1 MARTQSIAIRRV
13 LSSVI
18 SKSGLERSSREE
30 GFVVR
35 SRKIDAVAFFWTL
48 VLGFGAG
55 SEKSLANLRRSYE
68 LHTGTT
74 LVPSAF
80 YDRFTPGLVRW
91 LQRILLEVLERSAEP
106 VRALGGRLA
115 PFIDLV
121 AVDGTVVR
129 LHDLLEKSFPACRTN
144 HTKAAAKLTV
154 VMSVLGKGARTVQ
167 LSPERQH
174 DSKLLRVGP
183 WVKNRLLL
191 FDLGYYGYRLFQ
203 SIDGHGGYF
212 VTRLKTNANPT
223 IVRVLN
229 GPSRGA
235 LEGESLQ
242 SALLR
247 LRRPVLDAIVRV
259 RYKNK
264 RGRYVHAEFRLVAV
278 RNKETKQYH
287 LYITNVP
294 AERLSAEDIAKV
306 YTLRW
311 EIEILFRQ
319 LKSQFR
325 LEDISSANENVVH
338 ALLYATLITLA
349 VSKAFLHAL
358 QKRYHAYAGRMPN
371 ERWAIVFATVAQHLL
386 AHILGARR
394 RAKRRHS
401 DLLAVMSKE
410 AIDPNR
416 ARDGGKLQFFEELP
430 A

>member
-1 MARTQSIAIRRV
+1 MARNQSIEIRRV

-18 SKSGLERSSREE
+18 SRSELERSAREE
-30 GFVVR
+30 GFIVR
-35 SRKIDAVAFFWTL
+35 SRKVDAVAFFWTL

-55 SEKSLANLRRSYE
+55 AQRSLAGLRRSYA
-68 LHTGTT
+68 LHTGTA

-80 YDRFTPGLVRW
+80 YDRFTPALSQW
-91 LQRILLEVLERSAEP
+91 LQRILLEVLERTAEP
-106 VRALGGRLA
+106 MRALKGRLA
-115 PFIDLV
+115 PFVDLV

-129 LHDLLEKSFPACRTN
+129 LHDLLEKAYPACRTN

-167 LSPERQH
+167 VTPERRH

-183 WVKNRLLL
+183 WVKDRLLL
-191 FDLGYYGYRLFQ
+191 FDLGYYGYGLFER
-203 SIDGHGGYF
+203 IAKCGGYF
-212 VTRLKTNANPT
+212 VTRLKTNANPV
-223 IVRVLN
+223 IVDVLN
-229 GPSRGA
+229 GPAGA
-235 LEGESLQ
+235 LEGMDLQ

-247 LRRPVLDAIVRV
+247 LRRPVLDAMVRV

-264 RGRYVHAEFRLVAV
+264 RGRHVHATFRLVAI
-278 RNKETKQYH
+278 RNVETKQYH

-294 AERLSAEDIAKV
+294 PDRLTPEDIAKT

-325 LEDISSANENVVH
+325 LDQMPSANKHAVH

-349 VSKAFLHAL
+349 VSKAFLAAL
-358 QKRYHAYAGRMPN
+358 RRRHPHCAERMPN
-371 ERWAIVFATVAQHLL
+371 ERWAVVFATIAATLL
-386 AHILGARR
+386 AHILAGRRRSARR
-394 RAKRRHS
+394 H
-401 DLLAVMSKE
+401 DDIIAVMLKE
-410 AIDPNR
+410 GVDPNR
-416 ARDGGKLQFFEELP
+416 ARDGGKLRILEALP

>member
-1 MARTQSIAIRRV
+1 MARNQSIAIRRV

-30 GFVVR
+30 GFIVR

-106 VRALGGRLA
+106 VRALRGRLA

-129 LHDLLEKSFPACRTN
+129 LHDLLETSFPACRTN

-167 LSPERQH
+167 LSPERHH

-183 WVKNRLLL
+183 WVKDRLLL

-203 SIDGHGGYF
+203 GIDGYGGYF

-223 IVRVLN
+223 IVRVLQ

-247 LRRPVLDAIVRV
+247 LRRPILDAVVRV

-264 RGRYVHAEFRLVAV
+264 RGRHGHAEFRLVAV

-349 VSKAFLHAL
+349 VSRAFLHAL
-358 QKRYHAYAGRMPN
+358 QRLHPTHAGRMPN
-371 ERWAIVFATVAQHLL
+371 ERWAVVFATIAQHLL
-386 AHILGARR
+386 AHILGVRR
-394 RAKRRHS
+394 RAKRRHG

-416 ARDGGKLQFFEELP
+416 ARDGGKLRFFEGLP

>member
-1 MARTQSIAIRRV
+1 MAHKQSIAIRRV

-18 SKSGLERSSREE
+18 SKSRLACTAREE

-55 SEKSLANLRRSYE
+55 SEKSLASLRRCYA
-68 LHTGTT
+68 LQTGTT

-91 LQRILLEVLERSAEP
+91 LQRILLEVLERSSEP
-106 VRALGGRLA
+106 VRALRGRLA
-115 PFIDLV
+115 PFVDLV

-167 LSPERQH
+167 LSPERHH

-183 WVKNRLLL
+183 WIKDRLLL
-191 FDLGYYGYRLFQ
+191 FDLGYYGYRLFR
-203 SIDGHGGYF
+203 SIDGYGGYF

-223 IVRVLN
+223 IVRVLD

-242 SALLR
+242 CALLR
-247 LRRPVLDAIVRV
+247 LRRPIFDAVVRV

-264 RGRYVHAEFRLVAV
+264 RGRHVHAEFRLVAV
-278 RNKETKQYH
+278 RNTETKHYH

-358 QKRYHAYAGRMPN
+358 QKRNPAGAGRMPN
-371 ERWAIVFATVAQHLL
+371 ERWAVVFATIAQHLL
-386 AHILGARR
+386 ALILGVRR
-394 RAKRRHS
+394 RSKRRQH
-401 DLLAVMSKE
+401 DLLTVMCME

-416 ARDGGKLQFFEELP
+416 ARDGGKLRCFEGLP

>member
-1 MARTQSIAIRRV
+1 MARSQSIAIRRV

-18 SKSGLERSSREE
+18 SKCSLERTSREE
-30 GFVVR
+30 GFIVR

-106 VRALGGRLA
+106 VRALRGRLA

-167 LSPERQH
+167 LSPERHH

-183 WVKNRLLL
+183 WVKDRLLL

-203 SIDGHGGYF
+203 GIEGYGGYF

-223 IVRVLN
+223 IVRVLD
-229 GPSRGA
+229 GPARGT

-247 LRRPVLDAIVRV
+247 LRRPVFDAVVRV

-264 RGRYVHAEFRLVAV
+264 RGRHVHAEFRLVAV

-358 QKRYHAYAGRMPN
+358 KRLHPAYAGRMPN
-371 ERWAIVFATVAQHLL
+371 ERWAVVFATIAQHLL
-386 AHILGARR
+386 AHILGVRR
-394 RAKRRHS
+394 RAKRRHG
-401 DLLAVMSKE
+401 DLMAVMYKE

-416 ARDGGKLQFFEELP
+416 ARDGGKLRFFEGLP

>member
-1 MARTQSIAIRRV
+1 
-13 LSSVI
+13 
-18 SKSGLERSSREE
+18 LERTALEE
-30 GFVVR
+30 GFIVR
-35 SRKIDAVAFFWTL
+35 SRKVDAVAFFWTL

-55 SEKSLANLRRSYE
+55 SERTLASLRRCYAVQ
-68 LHTGTT
+68 TGTT

-80 YDRFTPGLVRW
+80 YDRFTPGLVCW

-106 VRALGGRLA
+106 VRALRGRLA

-129 LHDLLEKSFPACRTN
+129 LHDLLEKTFPACRTN

-167 LSPERQH
+167 LSPERRH
-174 DSKLLRVGP
+174 DSKLFCVGP
-183 WVKNRLLL
+183 WVQGRLLL
-191 FDLGYYGYRLFQ
+191 FDLGYYGYRLFER
-203 SIDGHGGYF
+203 IDSFGGYF

-223 IVRVLN
+223 LVRVLN
-229 GPSRGA
+229 GPSGGT
-235 LEGESLQ
+235 LEGEGLQ
-242 SALLR
+242 TALLR
-247 LRRPVLDAIVRV
+247 LRRPVLDAIVSV
-259 RYKNK
+259 RYKNQ
-264 RGRYVHAEFRLVAV
+264 RGRYLQATFRLVAI
-278 RNKETKQYH
+278 RNNETRQYH

-294 AERLSAEDIAKV
+294 ADRLSAEDIAQT

-325 LEDISSANENVVH
+325 LEEMPSANKDVVH

-358 QKRYHAYAGRMPN
+358 RRLHPAGAGRMPN
-371 ERWAIVFATVAQHLL
+371 ERWAVLFATIAQHLL

-394 RAKRRHS
+394 RAKRRHA

-416 ARDGGKLQFFEELP
+416 ARDGGKLQLLEALTV
-430 A
+430 